1 MNTTQQLFDVVAVTI
16 ATGATRVIA
25 EKKAEPNADAI
36 VNMAVARL
44 GSDVECCKVVP
55 HEVKS

>member
-1 MNTTQQLFDVVAVTI
+1 MSAPLFDVVAVTI

-25 EKKAEPNADAI
+25 EKKTEKNADAI
-36 VNMAVARL
+36 VNMAVARR
-44 GSDVECCKVVP
+44 GVDVEFFKVVP